1 MHWSQSIYAAVFNI
15 RKSCES
21 ADAEKGEDMRNKLEW
36 WIEAILKEES
46 DSSTLADERME
57 VIIAPILRAIRC

>member
-1 MHWSQSIYAAVFNI
+1 VFNI